1 MEMTTPK
8 MKSTLTM
15 NLVEVLTIIDMVLL
29 MTRSLVGLMKNRRDG
44 VHIYSSTSPQDTNV

>member
-15 NLVEVLTIIDMVLL
+15 NLVEVLIIIDMLL
-29 MTRSLVGLMKNRRDG
+29 LTTRSLVGLMKNSRRD
-44 VHIYSSTSPQDTNV
+44 VHSCSSISSEDTTV